1 MKQDFDF
8 EALLANIQDIANKI
22 VKLVFDILAVFGI
35 EGEESPVQPK

>member
-1 MKQDFDF
+1 MDFNFDSIVATIEDLF
-8 EALLANIQDIANKI
+8 NKI

>member
-1 MKQDFDF
+1 MSFDEIVATF
-8 EALLANIQDIANKI
+8 EDIFNKI